1 MTAVRT
7 GSSSGSRSRWL
18 LLAPILAAAGCT
30 GIFQRSQPARPATY
44 AVRADGAELR
54 VGSAERE
61 VTPAVGGYMA
71 GFSIGRTS
79 EGVASPL
86 KVRALVMEIGDRRFA
101 IVGVDNLGV
110 MREDSDWIKSGIAGF
125 ANGDV
130 FLCSSHTHAG
140 PDLIGLWGWYFLT
153 SGRSHD
159 YLRQLRIATA
169 EAVAEARKNAAPAT
183 LVRGD
188 ARLMPETSVRNSN
201 FGACFDRRFD
211 VVHARAVDDGRPLG
225 TLLHMACHP
234 EVLSRRLAL
243 LSSDFVGALC
253 DGGRERGHGQ
263 AVFVNG
269 ALGAMVTPRMKNR
282 DESGARDMGAELLGI
297 AEQALAGAA
306 PMPVDSI
313 EVRRR
318 DLFIPLDTFGLKLGR
333 LTMAIPRDMHEG
345 CARTT
350 VGWLR
355 IGSLQ
360 AVAVPGEAEPAFAQ
374 RIRARVGVPDL
385 LLFGLCD
392 DELGYLLREQDAR
405 DREFAYERSM
415 SACVRAGEM
424 VEEAL
429 VGPRAR

>member
-1 MTAVRT
+1 
-7 GSSSGSRSRWL
+7 
-18 LLAPILAAAGCT
+18 
-30 GIFQRSQPARPATY
+30 
-44 AVRADGAELR
+44 
-54 VGSAERE
+54 
-61 VTPAVGGYMA
+61 
-71 GFSIGRTS
+71 
-79 EGVASPL
+79 
-86 KVRALVMEIGDRRFA
+86 
-101 IVGVDNLGV
+101 
-110 MREDSDWIKSGIAGF
+110 
-125 ANGDV
+125 
-130 FLCSSHTHAG
+130 
-140 PDLIGLWGWYFLT
+140 
-153 SGRSHD
+153 
-159 YLRQLRIATA
+159 
-169 EAVAEARKNAAPAT
+169 
-183 LVRGD
+183 
-188 ARLMPETSVRNSN
+188 
-201 FGACFDRRFD
+201 
-211 VVHARAVDDGRPLG
+211 
-225 TLLHMACHP
+225 
-234 EVLSRRLAL
+234 
-243 LSSDFVGALC
+243 
-253 DGGRERGHGQ
+253 
-263 AVFVNG
+263 VFVNG

-306 PMPVDSI
+306 LMPVDSI

-318 DLFIPLDTFGLKLGR
+318 DVFIPLDTFGLRLGR
-333 LTMAIPRDMHEG
+333 LTMAIPREMHEG

-374 RIRARVGVPDL
+374 RIRDRVGVPDL